1 MIWKHLK
8 KIHFKLKKKNIFKIF
23 KNTIC
28 TVFPNRLYKT
38 TERVLSKKN
47 LEALG

>member
-8 KIHFKLKKKNIFKIF
+8 KIHFKLKKKTFSKF
-23 KNTIC
+23 LRTRFAPYSQ
-28 TVFPNRLYKT
+28 TDYKT